1 MTIKNDALDLYT
13 VTFTIVAEGG
23 STTTASF
30 NFEIICGFPI
40 REFPLKVPQEDPALN
55 PITLTF
61 PTSEN
66 GHEEYTLDA
75 YKLTGGLCKI
85 QQYILDNDDDRTTL
99 FQEIP
104 GVDSIQ
110 SVAPLPCDGS
120 TTA

>member
-1 MTIKNDALDLYT
+1 VTIKDDALDLYT
-13 VTFTIVAEGG
+13 VTFTVVADGG
-23 STTTASF
+23 STSSFPF

-40 REFPLKVPQEDPALN
+40 REFPLKIPQEDPALN

-66 GHEEYTLDA
+66 GHEEYILDA
-75 YKLTGGLCKI
+75 YKLTGGFCKI
-85 QQYILDNDDDRTTL
+85 YQYILDNDDDRTTL
-99 FQEIP
+99 FQAMP

-110 SVAPLPCDGS
+110 SVAPLTCDGS